1 VIGTAALVAAGATE
15 ERKSTYLP
23 LAGALTVGVGVGGY
37 YAGSSMDY
45 NEKTYRLRKEGQP

>member
-37 YAGSSMDY
+37 YAGRSMDY